1 MGLEEQSRRLVGLH
15 RKLNKEARI
24 LLSIDEMIAS
34 QTALTQEDRA
44 RLMELLAEWQLLS
57 DLSFA
62 DLILWTPKR
71 KDYQSWPD
79 GHLAIAHIRPT
90 TAATVFAHDVIGNVI
105 NWGSN
110 PRIDNALSTGEI
122 DRDSE
127 AELVGEI
134 LIKEETV
141 PVSFNGRVIAVISR
155 HRNADLMRSPS
166 RLELNYREIAH
177 KIYQMVA
184 EGTFPIQN
192 SFYRSESA
200 PRVGDGLI
208 RLDSSGQITYAS
220 PNARSA
226 FNRAGWSGE
235 LEGELLGHVVESV
248 KPNLSIPTDESWR
261 SILSG
266 KNLRREEFENESG
279 IFDLLVMPLVA
290 GSDHIGAIVLLHN
303 VTELRRRDRDLITK
317 DVTIREIHHRVKN
330 NLQTVSALLRL
341 QSRRVDDE
349 VAKNAVRRVAS
360 IAIVHETLSNS
371 STESVAF
378 DEVYDRIVHNAIE
391 LSTHKIH
398 VKKVGTFGT
407 FDSQV
412 ATPLALVITELIH
425 NALEHGLANSG
436 ENLRVEVSRKVESCE
451 VRVIDD
457 GIGLPQ
463 DFKWDQSSN
472 LGLQI
477 VQTLTENELKG
488 SIELIRVG
496 SETQAVLKF

>member
-1 MGLEEQSRRLVGLH
+1 M
-15 RKLNKEARI
+15 
-24 LLSIDEMIAS
+24 LSIDEMIAS

-110 PRIDNALSTGEI
+110 PRIDSALSTGEI
-122 DRDSE
+122 DRDSD

-208 RLDSSGQITYAS
+208 RLDTSGLITYAS

-248 KPNLSIPTDESWR
+248 KPNLSFPTDESWR

-349 VAKNAVRRVAS
+349 VAKNALEEAVRRVAS
-360 IAIVHETLSNS
+360 IAIVHETLSNN
-371 STESVAF
+371 F
-378 DEVYDRIVHNAIE
+378 
-391 LSTHKIH
+391 
-398 VKKVGTFGT
+398 
-407 FDSQV
+407 
-412 ATPLALVITELIH
+412 
-425 NALEHGLANSG
+425 
-436 ENLRVEVSRKVESCE
+436 
-451 VRVIDD
+451 
-457 GIGLPQ
+457 
-463 DFKWDQSSN
+463 
-472 LGLQI
+472 
-477 VQTLTENELKG
+477 
-488 SIELIRVG
+488 
-496 SETQAVLKF
+496 

>member
-1 MGLEEQSRRLVGLH
+1 
-15 RKLNKEARI
+15 
-24 LLSIDEMIAS
+24 MIAS
-34 QTALTQEDRA
+34 QTALTQADRE

-62 DLILWTPKR
+62 DLILWIPKR

-79 GHLAIAHIRPT
+79 GHIAMSHIRPT
-90 TAATVFAHDVIGNVI
+90 TAATVFAHDVIGDVI
-105 NWGSN
+105 AWGNN
-110 PRIDNALSTGEI
+110 PRIDGSLSTGEI
-122 DRDSE
+122 NRDSE

-141 PVSFNGRVIAVISR
+141 PVYFEGRVIAVISR

-208 RLDSSGQITYAS
+208 RLDASGQITYAS

-235 LEGELLGHVVESV
+235 LESHLLGDVIESV
-248 KPNLSIPTDESWR
+248 KPNVSIPTDESWR
-261 SILSG
+261 SIMNG
-266 KNLRREEFENESG
+266 KRLRREEFENESG
-279 IFDLLVMPLVA
+279 IFDLLIMPLVA
-290 GSDHIGAIVLLHN
+290 GEDHIGAIILLHN
-303 VTELRRRDRDLITK
+303 VTELRRRDRALVTK

-341 QSRRVDDE
+341 QSRRVEDATARIALE
-349 VAKNAVRRVAS
+349 EAVRRVAS

-378 DEVYDRIVHNAIE
+378 DEVFDRIVHNAIE
-391 LSTHKIH
+391 LSTHKIS

-436 ENLRVEVSRKVESCE
+436 ENLRVEVSRSASNCE
-451 VRVIDD
+451 VKIIDD
-457 GIGLPQ
+457 GVGLPV
-463 DFKWDQSSN
+463 DFNLDQSSN

-477 VQTLTENELKG
+477 VKTLTENELKG
-488 SIELIRVG
+488 SIQLIRVG

>member
-1 MGLEEQSRRLVGLH
+1 M
-15 RKLNKEARI
+15 
-24 LLSIDEMIAS
+24 LSIDEIITS
-34 QTALTQEDRA
+34 QTALTDQDRA

-62 DLILWTPKR
+62 DLILWIPKR

-79 GHLAIAHIRPT
+79 GHIAMAHIRPT
-90 TAATVFAHDVIGNVI
+90 TAATVFAHDVIGDVI
-105 NWGSN
+105 TWGSN
-110 PRIDNALSTGEI
+110 PRIDGALSTGEI

-141 PVSFNGRVIAVISR
+141 PVYFHGRVIAVISR
-155 HRNADLMRSPS
+155 HRNAELMRSPS

-200 PRVGDGLI
+200 PRVGDGLV
-208 RLDSSGQITYAS
+208 RLDASGLITYAS

-235 LEGELLGHVVESV
+235 LEGQLLGDVIESV

-261 SILSG
+261 SIMSG

-290 GSDHIGAIVLLHN
+290 GADHIGAIILLHN
-303 VTELRRRDRDLITK
+303 VTELRRRDRALVTK

-341 QSRRVDDE
+341 QSRRVEDAT
-349 VAKNAVRRVAS
+349 AKNALEEAVRRVAS

-371 STESVAF
+371 STESVSF

-391 LSTHKIH
+391 LSTHKIS
-398 VKKVGTFGT
+398 VKKVGSFGT

-425 NALEHGLANSG
+425 NALEHGLADSG
-436 ENLRVEVSRKVESCE
+436 ENLRVEIVRSTRNCE
-451 VRVIDD
+451 VKIIDD
-457 GIGLPQ
+457 GAGLPT
-463 DFKWDQSSN
+463 DFNWDQSSN

-477 VQTLTENELKG
+477 VKTLTENELKG
-488 SIELIRVG
+488 SIQLIRVG

>member
-1 MGLEEQSRRLVGLH
+1 M
-15 RKLNKEARI
+15 
-24 LLSIDEMIAS
+24 LSVDEMITS
-34 QTALTQEDRA
+34 QTALNGEDRA

-62 DLILWTPKR
+62 DLILWIPKR

-79 GHLAIAHIRPT
+79 GHIAMAHIRPT
-90 TAATVFAHDVIGNVI
+90 TAATVFAHDVIGDVI
-105 NWGSN
+105 TWGSN
-110 PRIDNALSTGEI
+110 PRIDGALSTGEI

-127 AELVGEI
+127 AERVGEI

-141 PVSFNGRVIAVISR
+141 PVYFEGRIIAVISR
-155 HRNADLMRSPS
+155 HRNAELMRSPS

-200 PRVGDGLI
+200 PRVGDGLV
-208 RLDSSGQITYAS
+208 RLDASGLITYAS

-226 FNRAGWSGE
+226 FNRAGWSDE
-235 LEGELLGHVVESV
+235 LEGHLLGDVIESV

-261 SILSG
+261 SIMSG

-290 GSDHIGAIVLLHN
+290 GADHIGAIILLHN
-303 VTELRRRDRDLITK
+303 VTELRRRDRALLTK

-341 QSRRVDDE
+341 QSRRVEDE
-349 VAKNAVRRVAS
+349 TAKVVLEEAVRRVAS

-371 STESVAF
+371 STESVSF

-391 LSTHKIH
+391 LSTHKIS
-398 VKKVGTFGT
+398 VKKVGSFGT

-425 NALEHGLANSG
+425 NALEHGLADSG
-436 ENLRVEVSRKVESCE
+436 ENLRVEIVRSTRNCE
-451 VRVIDD
+451 VKIIDD
-457 GIGLPQ
+457 GAGLPT
-463 DFKWDQSSN
+463 DFNWDQSSN

-477 VQTLTENELKG
+477 VKTLTENELKG
-488 SIELIRVG
+488 SIQLIRVG

>member
-1 MGLEEQSRRLVGLH
+1 M
-15 RKLNKEARI
+15 
-24 LLSIDEMIAS
+24 LSIDEIITS
-34 QTALTQEDRA
+34 QTALTDQDRA

-62 DLILWTPKR
+62 DLILWIPKR

-79 GHLAIAHIRPT
+79 GHIAMAHIRPT
-90 TAATVFAHDVIGNVI
+90 TAATVFAHDVIGDVI
-105 NWGSN
+105 TWGSN
-110 PRIDNALSTGEI
+110 PRIDGALSTGEI

-141 PVSFNGRVIAVISR
+141 PVYFHGRVIAVISR
-155 HRNADLMRSPS
+155 HRNAELMRSPS

-200 PRVGDGLI
+200 PRVGDGLV
-208 RLDSSGQITYAS
+208 RLDASGLITYAS

-235 LEGELLGHVVESV
+235 LEGQLLGDVIESV

-261 SILSG
+261 SIMSG

-290 GSDHIGAIVLLHN
+290 GADHIGAIILLHN
-303 VTELRRRDRDLITK
+303 VTELRRRDRALVTK

-341 QSRRVDDE
+341 QSRRVEDAT
-349 VAKNAVRRVAS
+349 AKNALEEAVRRVAS

-371 STESVAF
+371 STESVSF

-391 LSTHKIH
+391 LSTHKIR
-398 VKKVGTFGT
+398 VKKVGSFGT

-425 NALEHGLANSG
+425 NALEHGLADSG
-436 ENLRVEVSRKVESCE
+436 ETLRVEIVRSTRNCE
-451 VRVIDD
+451 VKIIDD
-457 GIGLPQ
+457 GAGLPT
-463 DFKWDQSSN
+463 DFNWDQSSN

-477 VQTLTENELKG
+477 VKTLTENELKG
-488 SIELIRVG
+488 SIQLIRVG

>member
-1 MGLEEQSRRLVGLH
+1 M
-15 RKLNKEARI
+15 
-24 LLSIDEMIAS
+24 LSIDEMILS
-34 QTALTQEDRA
+34 KTALTDEDRA

-62 DLILWTPKR
+62 DLILWIPKR

-79 GHLAIAHIRPT
+79 GYIAMAHIRPT
-90 TAATVFAHDVIGNVI
+90 TAATVFAHDVIGDVI
-105 NWGSN
+105 TWGSN
-110 PRIDNALSTGEI
+110 PRIDGALSTGEI

-141 PVSFNGRVIAVISR
+141 PVYFGGRVIAVISR

-200 PRVGDGLI
+200 PRAGDGLI
-208 RLDSSGQITYAS
+208 RLDASGLITYAS

-226 FNRAGWSGE
+226 FNRAGWSDE
-235 LEGELLGHVVESV
+235 LEGHLLGDVIESV
-248 KPNLSIPTDESWR
+248 KPNLSVPTDESWR
-261 SILSG
+261 SIMSG

-290 GSDHIGAIVLLHN
+290 GEDHIGAIILLHN
-303 VTELRRRDRDLITK
+303 VTELRRRDRALVTK

-341 QSRRVDDE
+341 QSRRVEDST
-349 VAKNAVRRVAS
+349 AKSALEEAVRRVAS

-371 STESVAF
+371 STESVSF

-391 LSTHKIH
+391 LSTHKIS
-398 VKKVGTFGT
+398 VKKVGSFGT

-425 NALEHGLANSG
+425 NALEHGLADSG
-436 ENLRVEVSRKVESCE
+436 ENLRVEIVRSTKNCE
-451 VRVIDD
+451 VKIIDD
-457 GIGLPQ
+457 GIGLPT
-463 DFKWDQSSN
+463 DFNWDQSSN

-477 VQTLTENELKG
+477 VKTLTENELKG
-488 SIELIRVG
+488 SIQLIRVG

>member
-1 MGLEEQSRRLVGLH
+1 MQTVQEL
-15 RKLNKEARI
+15 
-24 LLSIDEMIAS
+24 IAS
-34 QTALTQEDRA
+34 KSALTQEDSA

-62 DLILWTPKR
+62 DLVLWIPIR
-71 KDYQSWPD
+71 KNYQTWPD
-79 GHLAIAHIRPT
+79 GHIAMSHIRPT
-90 TAATVFAHDVIGNVI
+90 TAATVFAHEVIGNVI
-105 NWGSN
+105 NWGEN
-110 PRIDNALSTGEI
+110 PRIDSSLSTGDI
-122 DRDSE
+122 DRDSQ
-127 AELVGEI
+127 AELINEI

-141 PVSFNGRVIAVISR
+141 PVFFNGRVIAVISR

-192 SFYRSESA
+192 SFYRAESA

-208 RLDSSGQITYAS
+208 RLDSIGQISYAS

-226 FNRAGWSGE
+226 FNRTGWSEE
-235 LEGELLGHVVESV
+235 LEGFILGDVIESV
-248 KPNLSIPTDESWR
+248 KPKLSIPRDESWR
-261 SILSG
+261 SMMSG
-266 KNLRREEFENESG
+266 RNLRREEFENESG
-279 IFDLLVMPLVA
+279 ILDLLVMPLVA
-290 GSDHIGAIVLLHN
+290 GEDHIGAIVLLHD
-303 VTELRRRDRDLITK
+303 VTELRRRDRALVTK

-341 QSRRVDDE
+341 QSRRVED
-349 VAKNAVRRVAS
+349 VTAKAALEEAVRRVAS

-391 LSTHKIH
+391 LSTHKIS
-398 VKKVGTFGT
+398 VKKIGAFGT
-407 FDSQV
+407 YDSQI

-425 NALEHGLANSG
+425 NSLEHGLANSG
-436 ENLRVEVSRKVESCE
+436 NQLRVEVARTPNNCE
-451 VRVIDD
+451 VKIIDD
-457 GIGLPQ
+457 GIGLPL
-463 DFKWDQSSN
+463 DFNLEASSN

-477 VQTLTENELKG
+477 VKTLTENELKG
-488 SIELIRVG
+488 SIQLLRVG
-496 SETQAVLKF
+496 SETQAVLRF

>member
-1 MGLEEQSRRLVGLH
+1 M
-15 RKLNKEARI
+15 
-24 LLSIDEMIAS
+24 LSVDELISS
-34 QTALTQEDRA
+34 QTALTNVDRA
-44 RLMELLAEWQLLS
+44 HLMELLAGWQLLS

-62 DLILWTPKR
+62 DLILWIPKR

-79 GHLAIAHIRPT
+79 GHIAMAHIRPT

-110 PRIDNALSTGEI
+110 PRIDGALSTGEI

-127 AELVGEI
+127 AEMVGEI

-141 PVSFNGRVIAVISR
+141 PVYFAGRVIAVISR
-155 HRNADLMRSPS
+155 HRNAELMRSPS

-200 PRVGDGLI
+200 PRVGDGLV
-208 RLDSSGQITYAS
+208 RLDANGLITYAS

-235 LEGELLGHVVESV
+235 LESHQLGDVIESV
-248 KPNLSIPTDESWR
+248 KPNLGIPTDESWR
-261 SILSG
+261 SMMSG

-303 VTELRRRDRDLITK
+303 VTELRRRDRALVTK

-341 QSRRVDDE
+341 QSRRVEDE
-349 VAKNAVRRVAS
+349 TAKLALEEAVRRVAS

-391 LSTHKIH
+391 LSTHKISIE
-398 VKKVGTFGT
+398 KLGTFGT
-407 FDSQV
+407 FDSQI

-436 ENLRVEVSRKVESCE
+436 EKLRIEIVRTAQDCE
-451 VRVIDD
+451 VKIIDD
-457 GIGLPQ
+457 GVGLPT
-463 DFKWDQSSN
+463 DFNWDQSSN

-477 VQTLTENELKG
+477 VKTLTENELKG
-488 SIELIRVG
+488 SIELVRVG

>member
-1 MGLEEQSRRLVGLH
+1 M
-15 RKLNKEARI
+15 
-24 LLSIDEMIAS
+24 LSIDEMIAS

-110 PRIDNALSTGEI
+110 PRIDHSLSTGEI

-134 LIKEETV
+134 LIKEETI
-141 PVSFNGRVIAVISR
+141 PVAFNGRVIAVISR
-155 HRNADLMRSPS
+155 HRNAELMRSPS

-248 KPNLSIPTDESWR
+248 KPNSSFPTDESWR

-349 VAKNAVRRVAS
+349 VAKNALEEAVRRVAS

-391 LSTHKIH
+391 LSTHKIN
-398 VKKVGTFGT
+398 VNKVGTFGT
-407 FDSQV
+407 FDSQI

-436 ENLRVEVSRKVESCE
+436 ENLRVEISRKEKSCE
-451 VRVIDD
+451 VRIIDD
-457 GIGLPQ
+457 GVGLPL

-477 VQTLTENELKG
+477 VKTLTENELKG

-496 SETQAVLKF
+496 SETQAVLKFKL

>member
-1 MGLEEQSRRLVGLH
+1 M
-15 RKLNKEARI
+15 
-24 LLSIDEMIAS
+24 LSIDEMIAS
-34 QTALTQEDRA
+34 QTALTQDDRA

-105 NWGSN
+105 NWGTN
-110 PRIDNALSTGEI
+110 PRIDHSLSTGEI

-134 LIKEETV
+134 LIKEETI
-141 PVSFNGRVIAVISR
+141 PVTFDGRVIAVISR

-235 LEGELLGHVVESV
+235 LEGE
-248 KPNLSIPTDESWR
+248 
-261 SILSG
+261 
-266 KNLRREEFENESG
+266 
-279 IFDLLVMPLVA
+279 
-290 GSDHIGAIVLLHN
+290 
-303 VTELRRRDRDLITK
+303 
-317 DVTIREIHHRVKN
+317 
-330 NLQTVSALLRL
+330 
-341 QSRRVDDE
+341 
-349 VAKNAVRRVAS
+349 
-360 IAIVHETLSNS
+360 
-371 STESVAF
+371 
-378 DEVYDRIVHNAIE
+378 
-391 LSTHKIH
+391 
-398 VKKVGTFGT
+398 
-407 FDSQV
+407 
-412 ATPLALVITELIH
+412 
-425 NALEHGLANSG
+425 
-436 ENLRVEVSRKVESCE
+436 
-451 VRVIDD
+451 
-457 GIGLPQ
+457 
-463 DFKWDQSSN
+463 
-472 LGLQI
+472 
-477 VQTLTENELKG
+477 
-488 SIELIRVG
+488 
-496 SETQAVLKF
+496 

>member
-1 MGLEEQSRRLVGLH
+1 MFSLDEKIACRTAITADDRTRLL
-15 RKLNKEARI
+15 
-24 LLSIDEMIAS
+24 
-34 QTALTQEDRA
+34 
-44 RLMELLAEWQLLS
+44 ELLAEWQLLS

-62 DLILWTPKR
+62 DLILWIPKR
-71 KDYQSWPD
+71 RDYKSWPD
-79 GHLAIAHIRPT
+79 GHIAMAHIRPT
-90 TAATVFAHDVIGNVI
+90 TAATVFAHDVIGDEI
-105 NWGSN
+105 NWGAN
-110 PRIDNALSTGEI
+110 PRIDSALSTGEI
-122 DRDSE
+122 DRDSD

-134 LIKEETV
+134 LIKEETI
-141 PVSFNGRVIAVISR
+141 PVYFGDRVIAVISR

-208 RLDSSGQITYAS
+208 RLDSNGEITYAS
-220 PNARSA
+220 PNGRSA
-226 FNRAGWSGE
+226 LNRAGWSGE
-235 LEGELLGHVVESV
+235 LEGHILGEVVESI
-248 KPNLSIPTDESWR
+248 KPEKSLATDESWR
-261 SILSG
+261 RIMSG
-266 KNLRREEFENESG
+266 KHLRREEFENESG
-279 IFDLLVMPLVA
+279 IFDFLVMPLVA
-290 GSDHIGAIVLLHN
+290 GGDQIGAIVLLHN
-303 VTELRRRDRDLITK
+303 VTELRRRDRALLTK

-341 QSRRVDDE
+341 QSRRVEDAT
-349 VAKNAVRRVAS
+349 AKAALEEAVRRVAS

-391 LSTHKIH
+391 LSTHKISIH
-398 VKKVGTFGT
+398 KLGKFGT
-407 FDSQV
+407 FDSAV
-412 ATPLALVITELIH
+412 ATPLSLVITELIH

-436 ENLRVEVSRKVESCE
+436 ENLRVEIVRSQKNCE
-451 VRVIDD
+451 VRIIDD
-457 GIGLPQ
+457 GVGLP
-463 DFKWDQSSN
+463 DNFNWDQSSN

-477 VQTLTENELKG
+477 VKTLSENELKG

>member
-1 MGLEEQSRRLVGLH
+1 MLSVDELISSQS
-15 RKLNKEARI
+15 
-24 LLSIDEMIAS
+24 
-34 QTALTQEDRA
+34 ALTNEDRA

-62 DLILWTPKR
+62 DLILWIPKR

-79 GHLAIAHIRPT
+79 GHIAMAHIRPT

-110 PRIDNALSTGEI
+110 PRIDGALSTGEI
-122 DRDSE
+122 DRDSD
-127 AELVGEI
+127 AEMVGEI

-141 PVSFNGRVIAVISR
+141 PVYFDGRVIAVISR

-208 RLDSSGQITYAS
+208 RLDAKGLITYAS

-235 LEGELLGHVVESV
+235 LESHQLGDVIESV
-248 KPNLSIPTDESWR
+248 KPKVSIPTDESWR
-261 SILSG
+261 SIMSG

-290 GSDHIGAIVLLHN
+290 GLDHIGAIVLLHN
-303 VTELRRRDRDLITK
+303 VTELRRRDRALITK

-341 QSRRVDDE
+341 QSRRVEDIN
-349 VAKNAVRRVAS
+349 AKTALEEAVRRVAS

-391 LSTHKIH
+391 LSTHKIS
-398 VKKVGTFGT
+398 VEKSGAFGT
-407 FDSQV
+407 FDSQI

-436 ENLRVEVSRKVESCE
+436 EKLRIEIARTSANCIVKI
-451 VRVIDD
+451 IDD
-457 GIGLPQ
+457 GIGLPI
-463 DFKWDQSSN
+463 DFNWDQSSN

-477 VQTLTENELKG
+477 VKTLTENELKG
-488 SIELIRVG
+488 SIELVRVG

>member
-1 MGLEEQSRRLVGLH
+1 M
-15 RKLNKEARI
+15 
-24 LLSIDEMIAS
+24 LSIDELIAS
-34 QTALTQEDRA
+34 QTALTDDDRA

-62 DLILWTPKR
+62 DLILWIPKR
-71 KDYQSWPD
+71 RDYQSWPD
-79 GHLAIAHIRPT
+79 GHIAMSHIRPT
-90 TAATVFAHDVIGNVI
+90 TAATVFAHDVIGEVI
-105 NWGSN
+105 AWGTN
-110 PRIDNALSTGEI
+110 PRIDGALSTGEI

-127 AELVGEI
+127 AEKVGEL

-141 PVSFNGRVIAVISR
+141 PVFFDGRVIAVISR
-155 HRNADLMRSPS
+155 HRNAELMRSPS

-235 LEGELLGHVVESV
+235 LEGHLLGDVIESV
-248 KPNLSIPTDESWR
+248 KPNLSAPTDEPWR
-261 SILSG
+261 SIMSG

-290 GSDHIGAIVLLHN
+290 GEDHIGAIILLHN
-303 VTELRRRDRDLITK
+303 VTELRRRDRALVTK

-341 QSRRVDDE
+341 QSRRVEDE
-349 VAKNAVRRVAS
+349 TAKIALEEAVRRVAS

-391 LSTHKIH
+391 LSTHKIS
-398 VKKVGTFGT
+398 VKKIGTFGT
-407 FDSQV
+407 FDSQI
-412 ATPLALVITELIH
+412 ATPLSLVITELIH
-425 NALEHGLANSG
+425 NALEHGLANTG
-436 ENLRVEVSRKVESCE
+436 DNLRVEVARESSHCE
-451 VRVIDD
+451 VKIIDD
-457 GIGLPQ
+457 GVGLPD
-463 DFKWDQSSN
+463 DFNWDQSSN

-477 VQTLTENELKG
+477 VKTLTENELKG
-488 SIELIRVG
+488 SIQLVRVG

>member
-1 MGLEEQSRRLVGLH
+1 M
-15 RKLNKEARI
+15 
-24 LLSIDEMIAS
+24 LSIDELIAS
-34 QTALTQEDRA
+34 QTALTEDDRA

-62 DLILWTPKR
+62 DLILWIPKR
-71 KDYQSWPD
+71 RDYQSWPD
-79 GHLAIAHIRPT
+79 GHIAMSHIRPT
-90 TAATVFAHDVIGNVI
+90 TAATVFAHDVIGEVI
-105 NWGSN
+105 AWGTN
-110 PRIDNALSTGEI
+110 PRIDGALSTGEI

-127 AELVGEI
+127 AEKVGEL

-141 PVSFNGRVIAVISR
+141 PVFFDGRVIAVISR
-155 HRNADLMRSPS
+155 HRNAELMRSPS

-235 LEGELLGHVVESV
+235 LEGHLLGDVIESV
-248 KPNLSIPTDESWR
+248 KPNLSAPTDEPWR
-261 SILSG
+261 SIMSG

-290 GSDHIGAIVLLHN
+290 GEDHIGAIILLHN
-303 VTELRRRDRDLITK
+303 VTELRRRDRALVTK

-341 QSRRVDDE
+341 QSRRVEDE
-349 VAKNAVRRVAS
+349 TAKIALEEAVRRVAS

-391 LSTHKIH
+391 LSTHKIS
-398 VKKVGTFGT
+398 VKKIGTFGT
-407 FDSQV
+407 FDSQI
-412 ATPLALVITELIH
+412 ATPLSLVITELIH
-425 NALEHGLANSG
+425 NALEHGLANTG
-436 ENLRVEVSRKVESCE
+436 DNLRVEVARESNHCE
-451 VRVIDD
+451 VKIIDD
-457 GIGLPQ
+457 GVGLPD
-463 DFKWDQSSN
+463 DFNWDQSSN

-477 VQTLTENELKG
+477 VKTLTENELKG
-488 SIELIRVG
+488 SIQLVRVG

>member
-1 MGLEEQSRRLVGLH
+1 MLSVDELISSQS
-15 RKLNKEARI
+15 
-24 LLSIDEMIAS
+24 
-34 QTALTQEDRA
+34 ALTNEDRA

-62 DLILWTPKR
+62 DLILWIPKR

-79 GHLAIAHIRPT
+79 GHFAMAHIRPT

-110 PRIDNALSTGEI
+110 PRIDGALSTGEI
-122 DRDSE
+122 DRDSD
-127 AELVGEI
+127 AEMVGEI

-141 PVSFNGRVIAVISR
+141 PVFFDGRVIAVISR

-184 EGTFPIQN
+184 EGTFPLQN

-208 RLDSSGQITYAS
+208 RLDANGLITYAS

-235 LEGELLGHVVESV
+235 LEGHQLGDVIESV

-261 SILSG
+261 SIMSG

-303 VTELRRRDRDLITK
+303 VTELRRRDRALITK

-341 QSRRVDDE
+341 QSRRVED
-349 VAKNAVRRVAS
+349 VNAKLALEEAVRRVAS

-391 LSTHKIH
+391 LSTHKIR
-398 VKKVGTFGT
+398 VEKLGTFGT
-407 FDSQV
+407 FDSQI

-436 ENLRVEVSRKVESCE
+436 EKLRIEIARTASDCIVKI
-451 VRVIDD
+451 IDD
-457 GIGLPQ
+457 GVGLPT
-463 DFKWDQSSN
+463 DFNWDQSSN

-477 VQTLTENELKG
+477 VKTLTENELKG
-488 SIELIRVG
+488 SIELVRLG

>member
-1 MGLEEQSRRLVGLH
+1 M
-15 RKLNKEARI
+15 
-24 LLSIDEMIAS
+24 LSIDEIILS
-34 QTALTQEDRA
+34 KTALTDEDRA

-62 DLILWTPKR
+62 DLILWIPKR

-79 GHLAIAHIRPT
+79 GHIAMAHIRPT
-90 TAATVFAHDVIGNVI
+90 TAATVFAHDVIGDVI
-105 NWGSN
+105 TWGSN
-110 PRIDNALSTGEI
+110 PRIDGALSTGEI

-141 PVSFNGRVIAVISR
+141 PVYFDGRVIAVISR
-155 HRNADLMRSPS
+155 HRNAELMRSPS

-200 PRVGDGLI
+200 PRVGDGLV
-208 RLDSSGQITYAS
+208 RLDASGLITYAS

-226 FNRAGWSGE
+226 FNRAGWSDE
-235 LEGELLGHVVESV
+235 LEGHLLGDVIESV

-261 SILSG
+261 SIMSG
-266 KNLRREEFENESG
+266 KNLRREEFENENG

-290 GSDHIGAIVLLHN
+290 GEDHIGAIILLHN
-303 VTELRRRDRDLITK
+303 VTELRRRDRALVTK

-341 QSRRVDDE
+341 QSRRVEDAT
-349 VAKNAVRRVAS
+349 AKNALEEAVRRVAS

-371 STESVAF
+371 STESVSF

-391 LSTHKIH
+391 LSTHKIS
-398 VKKVGTFGT
+398 VKKVGSFGT

-425 NALEHGLANSG
+425 NALEHGLADSG
-436 ENLRVEVSRKVESCE
+436 ENLRVEIVRSTKNCE
-451 VRVIDD
+451 VKIIDD
-457 GIGLPQ
+457 GAGLPT
-463 DFKWDQSSN
+463 DFNWDQSSS

-477 VQTLTENELKG
+477 VKTLTENELKG
-488 SIELIRVG
+488 SIQLIRVG